1 MKMLTKHMGLVQIF
15 LILTKR
21 DSMNM
26 TDYILEFEHLY
37 RKMMEYNVKL
47 HYVVLIFKLL
57 DGAYMT
63 DEERKL
69 ALTVCNDLNL
79 DRTKSALK

>member
-1 MKMLTKHMGLVQIF
+1 MKILTKRMGLIQI
-15 LILTKR
+15 LLVLTKR

-26 TDYILEFEHLY
+26 TDHILEFEHLC
-37 RKMMEYNVKL
+37 RKMMAYNMKL

-63 DEERKL
+63 DEEREL